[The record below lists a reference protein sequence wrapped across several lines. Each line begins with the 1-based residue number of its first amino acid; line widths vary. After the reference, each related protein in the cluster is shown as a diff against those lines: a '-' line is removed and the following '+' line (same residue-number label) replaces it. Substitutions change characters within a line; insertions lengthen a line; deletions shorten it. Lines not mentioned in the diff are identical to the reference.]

1 MPIFRFHL
9 LVLSALVVVGLAN
22 EDVFLKWAKEQGKQY
37 KTKAELTMRQAIFMK
52 NYNRMV
58 EHNKDFDAGKVTWA
72 RGVNQWYDLT
82 MEEWRAE
89 MGIGR
94 TEPCK
99 FESYILTFLAEI
111 DLIFCV
117 TGMSGNMEEQNTTS
131 STPHPKPT
139 GAAPSSWDWRS
150 HGIVSPV
157 KVVICNLLIL
167 FGLVKDTTKMFLSS
181 RIRSTVEAAP
191 PSPPLPSSS
200 PALPNRPVRF
210 INKLHH
216 CTM

>member
-9 LVLSALVVVGLAN
+9 LVLSALIAVGLAN

-72 RGVNQWYDLT
+72 RGVNKWYDLT

-94 TEPCK
+94 LQQ
-99 FESYILTFLAEI
+99 SL
-111 DLIFCV
+111 
-117 TGMSGNMEEQNTTS
+117 
-131 STPHPKPT
+131 
-139 GAAPSSWDWRS
+139 
-150 HGIVSPV
+150 
-157 KVVICNLLIL
+157 VI
-167 FGLVKDTTKMFLSS
+167 
-181 RIRSTVEAAP
+181 
-191 PSPPLPSSS
+191 
-200 PALPNRPVRF
+200 
-210 INKLHH
+210 
-216 CTM
+216 

>member
-1 MPIFRFHL
+1 MGQSSHILKRTMRFHL
-9 LVLSALVVVGLAN
+9 LVLSALVAVGLAN

-72 RGVNQWYDLT
+72 RGVNKWYDLT

-89 MGIGR
+89 MGIG
-94 TEPCK
+94 
-99 FESYILTFLAEI
+99 
-111 DLIFCV
+111 
-117 TGMSGNMEEQNTTS
+117 MSGNMEEQNITS
-131 STPHPKPT
+131 STPHPKLT

-157 KVVICNLLIL
+157 KDQKHCSDDNSCDYTSASVTGHYISWYAKETEMAAHVAATGPAGTTIFADYL
-167 FGLVKDTTKMFLSS
+167 FDYSYGIFEDP
-181 RIRSTVEAAP
+181 R
-191 PSPPLPSSS
+191 
-200 PALPNRPVRF
+200 
-210 INKLHH
+210 
-216 CTM
+216 CC